1 MRKTVGISPVVV
13 VIALLAG
20 SQIAGLVGII
30 LAVPTAVVLQEV
42 LGDWESKKL
51 KTGRLTMNDEQ

>member
-1 MRKTVGISPVVV
+1 LIMRKTVGISPVVV

-30 LAVPTAVVLQEV
+30 LAVPTAVVLQE
-42 LGDWESKKL
+42 LIEDWERRKL
-51 KTGRLTMNDEQ
+51 KTQRLEIE